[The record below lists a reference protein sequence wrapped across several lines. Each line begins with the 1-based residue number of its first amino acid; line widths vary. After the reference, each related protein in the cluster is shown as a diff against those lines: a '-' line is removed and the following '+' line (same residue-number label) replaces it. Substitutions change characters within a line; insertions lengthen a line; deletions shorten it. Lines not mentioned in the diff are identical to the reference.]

1 MGLNTITFIADHHG
15 STAPKVQGHY
25 YYVDF
30 ILDVT
35 KGATASVTTTV
46 DYTAATNTILRKSG
60 TALNASTTYSV
71 GSTITLGSSATGG
84 NDGEVTIVSI
94 ADANTMVVSDIGADA
109 TDDEITIV
117 GNNFSLLASDLGL
130 SKLTHIEVLGQEN
143 NLVKL
148 NTKLLNTGALFQ
160 ETAALAANGEYLV
173 LEPSTLS
180 TGAVANGDIG
190 SFRIRAYGLL

>member
-1 MGLNTITFIADHHG
+1 MGLNAITFIADHLG

-30 ILDVT
+30 ILNVT

-60 TALNASTTYSV
+60 TALNASTTYTV

-94 ADANTMVVSDIGADA
+94 DGADTMVVSALGTDA

-117 GNNFSLLASDLGL
+117 GNNFTLVASDLGL
-130 SKLTHIEVLGQEN
+130 SRLSHIEVMAQEN
-143 NLVKL
+143 NLVQL
-148 NTKLLNTGALFQ
+148 NTKLLTTGALQ
-160 ETAALAANGEYLV
+160 NSTSSATIGEYLL

-180 TGAVANGDIG
+180 TGAVVAGDIG
-190 SFRIRAYGLL
+190 TFRVRAYGLL

>member
-1 MGLNTITFIADHHG
+1 MGLNAITFIADHLG

-30 ILDVT
+30 ILNVT

-46 DYTAATNTILRKSG
+46 NYVAATNTITRASG
-60 TALNASTTYSV
+60 TALNASTTYTV

-94 ADANTMVVSDIGADA
+94 DGADTMVVSALGTNASN
-109 TDDEITIV
+109 DEITIV
-117 GNNFSLLASDLGL
+117 GNNFTLLASDLGL
-130 SKLTHIEVLGQEN
+130 SRLSHIEVMAQEN
-143 NLVKL
+143 NLVQL
-148 NTKLLNTGALFQ
+148 NTKLLTTGALQ
-160 ETAALAANGEYLV
+160 NSTSSATIGEYLL

-180 TGAVANGDIG
+180 TGAVVAGDIG
-190 SFRIRAYGLL
+190 TFRVRAYGLL

>member
-1 MGLNTITFIADHHG
+1 MGLNAITFIADHLG

-30 ILDVT
+30 ILNVT

-46 DYTAATNTILRKSG
+46 NYVAATNTITRASG
-60 TALNASTTYSV
+60 TALNASTTYTV

-94 ADANTMVVSDIGADA
+94 DGADTMVVSAIGTDA
-109 TDDEITIV
+109 SNDEITIV
-117 GNNFSLLASDLGL
+117 GNNFTLLASDLGL
-130 SKLTHIEVLGQEN
+130 SRLSHIEVMAQEN
-143 NLVKL
+143 NLVQL
-148 NTKLLNTGALFQ
+148 NTKLLTTGALQ
-160 ETAALAANGEYLV
+160 NSTSSATIGEYLL

-180 TGAVANGDIG
+180 TGAVVAGDIG
-190 SFRIRAYGLL
+190 TFRIRAYGLL

>member
-1 MGLNTITFIADHHG
+1 MGLNAITFIADHLG

-30 ILDVT
+30 ILNVT
-35 KGATASVTTTV
+35 KSATASVTTTV
-46 DYTAATNTILRKSG
+46 NYVAATNTITRASG
-60 TALNASTTYSV
+60 TALNASTTYTV

-94 ADANTMVVSDIGADA
+94 DGADTMVISALGADA

-117 GNNFSLLASDLGL
+117 GNNFTLVASDLGL
-130 SKLTHIEVLGQEN
+130 SRLSHIEVMAQEN
-143 NLVKL
+143 NLVQL
-148 NTKLLNTGALFQ
+148 NTKLLTTGALQ
-160 ETAALAANGEYLV
+160 NSTSSATIGEYLL

-180 TGAVANGDIG
+180 TGAVVAGDLG
-190 SFRIRAYGLL
+190 TFRVRAYGLI

>member
-1 MGLNTITFIADHHG
+1 MGLNAITFIADHLG

-30 ILDVT
+30 ILNVT
-35 KGATASVTTTV
+35 KSATASVTTTV
-46 DYTAATNTILRKSG
+46 NYVAASNSIIRQSG

-94 ADANTMVVSDIGADA
+94 SGADTIVVSDIGADA
-109 TDDEITIV
+109 TNDEITIV

-130 SKLTHIEVLGQEN
+130 SQLSHIEILAQEN

-148 NTKLLNTGALFQ
+148 NTRITTAGALFN
-160 ETAALAANGEYLV
+160 ETASLAANGEYLV
-173 LEPSTLS
+173 LTPSTLS
-180 TGAVANGDIG
+180 TGAVVTGDLG
-190 SFRIRAYGLL
+190 TFRIRAYGLL

>member
-1 MGLNTITFIADHHG
+1 MGLNAITFIADHLG

-30 ILDVT
+30 ILNVT

-46 DYTAATNTILRKSG
+46 NYTAATNTIVRQSG
-60 TALNASTTYSV
+60 TALNASTTYTI

-94 ADANTMVVSDIGADA
+94 DGADTMVVSALGTDA
-109 TDDEITIV
+109 ADDEITIV
-117 GNNFSLLASDLGL
+117 GNNFTLVASDLGL
-130 SKLTHIEVLGQEN
+130 SRLSHIEVMAQEN

-148 NTKLLNTGALFQ
+148 NTKLTTAGALQ
-160 ETAALAANGEYLV
+160 NSTSAGTIGEYLL

-180 TGAVANGDIG
+180 TGAVVAGDLG
-190 SFRIRAYGLL
+190 TFRIRAYGLL

>member
-94 ADANTMVVSDIGADA
+94 ADANSIL
-109 TDDEITIV
+109 I
-117 GNNFSLLASDLGL
+117 NLAGLG
-130 SKLTHIEVLGQEN
+130 I
-143 NLVKL
+143 
-148 NTKLLNTGALFQ
+148 FF
-160 ETAALAANGEYLV
+160 
-173 LEPSTLS
+173 
-180 TGAVANGDIG
+180 IC
-190 SFRIRAYGLL
+190 